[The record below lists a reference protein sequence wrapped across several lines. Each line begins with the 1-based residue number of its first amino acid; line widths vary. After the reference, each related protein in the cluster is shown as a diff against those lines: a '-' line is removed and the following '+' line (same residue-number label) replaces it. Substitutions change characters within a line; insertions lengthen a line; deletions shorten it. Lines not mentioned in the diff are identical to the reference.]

1 MMIWRKVQKVTQK
14 EKICF
19 RYTGENIWSTH
30 FDISLPIDRA
40 RAGAGLILT
49 CAMRVWFGIWKVEQN
64 LLILVEVV
72 LADDVHGAVHDMTD
86 MLGWILDQF

>member
-1 MMIWRKVQKVTQK
+1 MINVTTK
-14 EKICF
+14 AKPKSRICF
-19 RYTGENIWSTH
+19 LFERNNILCTH

-40 RAGAGLILT
+40 RAGAGGILT
-49 CAMRVWFGIWKVEQN
+49 CAMRVWFGIWKVEEN